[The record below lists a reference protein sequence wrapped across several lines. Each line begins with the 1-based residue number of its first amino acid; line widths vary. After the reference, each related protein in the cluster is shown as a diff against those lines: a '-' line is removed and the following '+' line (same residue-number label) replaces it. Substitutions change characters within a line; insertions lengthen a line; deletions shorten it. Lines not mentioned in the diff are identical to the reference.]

1 MRICA
6 ERYEVGFRTNMT
18 STLDE
23 SNKDKIRSVSVD
35 LNNDTSLLIDI
46 PDALC
51 ERDKVKFTVHTK
63 TTLSSFQKPEFS
75 VPRQHE
81 DFIWLH
87 DTLVETEE
95 YAGLIIP
102 PAPPKP
108 DFEGPR
114 EKMHKLGEGEST
126 MTKEEYT
133 KMKQELE
140 AEYLAV
146 FKKTVQVHEVFL
158 QRLSS
163 HPLSVRRKNAKEM
176 FGGFFK
182 SMVKTAD
189 EVLISGVKEVDDFF
203 EQEKTFLL
211 DYYSKIKDS
220 TAKAEKMTRS
230 HQNIANDYIRI
241 SSTLHSISAD
251 DSTAN
256 KKHLEKLS
264 DLFEK
269 LRKVEGRVASDQEL
283 KLTELL
289 RYYMRDIQAA
299 KDLLYRRA
307 RALADYENSNKA
319 LDKARLKGKDIPQA
333 EEHQQQCLQKFDKL
347 SESGKRELTNFKGRR
362 VVAFRKNLIEMA
374 ELEIKH
380 AKNNATLLQSCI
392 DMINTEKLQLPACS
406 LPVRTP
412 LNQSEAS
419 WINGRYLGTGPTRL
433 ASSKCHDFTV
443 DHGFSSGVQ
452 GTSVKDNFSHI
463 SGQIGGLQRETPHLL
478 LNNMDIYDPQT
489 LGIMVFG
496 GFMVISAVGI
506 ALVSTFSMK
515 ETSYEEALAKQRR
528 ELGKIQSIRSEKKK
542 KDKTSEKK
550 SRGKK
555 KEEKPNGKIPEQEK
569 NQEESEADSESAAAP
584 VEEPESAVE
593 PKPVEPNPHLS
604 KLHLSW
610 MKHHL
615 PLLLKTRRRK
625 RWLSPCSIQTCPT
638 KAASAPEVAKATQ
651 AAAVKSSAPAPV
663 KSTPPQA
670 PKAAPATAKSA
681 PAQAKTATGNAK
693 TASTQSK
700 PAPVLETVTKDVPVM
715 AVPPVGSQQAPAV
728 NAKQPQEPKKKA
740 SKKKSESVAEAAV
753 GNVWHKSERAES
765 LCKQSCPVVFTD
777 KSPQCPDNRE
787 EGCCGGPLPKA
798 CLCLVP
804 QRCTPLSSHS
814 RPTSNIRLIMMI
826 DNKVTLNLWL

>member
-1 MRICA
+1 MP
-6 ERYEVGFRTNMT
+6 RTFLTANIPVNVAQQ
-18 STLDE
+18 LE
-23 SNKDKIRSVSVD
+23 KQQRIRSVSVD
-35 LNNDTSLLIDI
+35 LNNDASLLIDI

-63 TTLSSFQKPEFS
+63 TTLSTFQKPEFS

-114 EKMHKLGEGEST
+114 EKMHKLGEGEAT

-163 HPLSVRRKNAKEM
+163 HPVLSKDRNFQIFLEYDQDLSVRRKNAKEM

-182 SMVKTAD
+182 NMVKSAD
-189 EVLISGVKEVDDFF
+189 EVLISGIKEVDDFF
-203 EQEKTFLL
+203 EQEKRL
-211 DYYSKIKDS
+211 
-220 TAKAEKMTRS
+220 
-230 HQNIANDYIRI
+230 HCQNIADDYIRI
-241 SSTLHSISAD
+241 SATLNSISAD

-347 SESGKRELTNFKGRR
+347 SESGKKELTNFKGRR

-380 AKNNATLLQSCI
+380 AKVSVE
-392 DMINTEKLQLPACS
+392 MS
-406 LPVRTP
+406 LF
-412 LNQSEAS
+412 
-419 WINGRYLGTGPTRL
+419 
-433 ASSKCHDFTV
+433 C
-443 DHGFSSGVQ
+443 
-452 GTSVKDNFSHI
+452 
-463 SGQIGGLQRETPHLL
+463 
-478 LNNMDIYDPQT
+478 
-489 LGIMVFG
+489 
-496 GFMVISAVGI
+496 
-506 ALVSTFSMK
+506 
-515 ETSYEEALAKQRR
+515 
-528 ELGKIQSIRSEKKK
+528 
-542 KDKTSEKK
+542 
-550 SRGKK
+550 
-555 KEEKPNGKIPEQEK
+555 
-569 NQEESEADSESAAAP
+569 
-584 VEEPESAVE
+584 
-593 PKPVEPNPHLS
+593 
-604 KLHLSW
+604 
-610 MKHHL
+610 
-615 PLLLKTRRRK
+615 
-625 RWLSPCSIQTCPT
+625 
-638 KAASAPEVAKATQ
+638 
-651 AAAVKSSAPAPV
+651 
-663 KSTPPQA
+663 
-670 PKAAPATAKSA
+670 
-681 PAQAKTATGNAK
+681 
-693 TASTQSK
+693 
-700 PAPVLETVTKDVPVM
+700 
-715 AVPPVGSQQAPAV
+715 
-728 NAKQPQEPKKKA
+728 
-740 SKKKSESVAEAAV
+740 
-753 GNVWHKSERAES
+753 
-765 LCKQSCPVVFTD
+765 
-777 KSPQCPDNRE
+777 
-787 EGCCGGPLPKA
+787 
-798 CLCLVP
+798 
-804 QRCTPLSSHS
+804 
-814 RPTSNIRLIMMI
+814 
-826 DNKVTLNLWL
+826 